1 MCRIDM
7 PVVKCYCTLTKIIH
21 AFFKKHLYN
30 RPLCRYNEIE
40 SKSFDLGTKSICIR
54 LHSTSRRLIPM
65 HVLLSA
71 ASFEQYEND
80 EREISVPLKLPKKQF
95 FALLELLGPCL
106 EDHPHYHVQ
115 LTNDERRYV
124 YLCFDLIGK

>member
-1 MCRIDM
+1 
-7 PVVKCYCTLTKIIH
+7 
-21 AFFKKHLYN
+21 
-30 RPLCRYNEIE
+30 
-40 SKSFDLGTKSICIR
+40 
-54 LHSTSRRLIPM
+54 M

-80 EREISVPLKLPKKQF
+80 ERWISVPLKLPKKQF

-115 LTNDERRYV
+115 LTNDERRYA